1 MGDEDPV
8 MPVGDNVTFENTY
21 MQKPE
26 EFGEVRPDTRHARG
40 SRRRFETDKPDAAR
54 RTMPYHRGV
63 PFLERTETCAP
74 SADER
79 SIVVALVRTETSK
92 TRQGYKFMRGPVQ
105 KILTDTIKER
115 LEGTQYDPLKS
126 AQIAKEL
133 ADTVKERVKNL
144 GYERYKLVVQVTVGE
159 KTGQALRLASRCLW
173 DTATDN
179 FASDF
184 YENSSVFCVGMVF
197 GLYYE

>member
-26 EFGEVRPDTRHARG
+26 EFGEVRPSYSTR
-40 SRRRFETDKPDAAR
+40 AR
-54 RTMPYHRGV
+54 RTRFGTSIDSTPLVSGCH
-63 PFLERTETCAP
+63 PPSSHFWNERTT
-74 SADER
+74 SARARFSRIRPDENA
-79 SIVVALVRTETSK
+79 S
-92 TRQGYKFMRGPVQ
+92 QGYKFMRGPVQ

>member
-1 MGDEDPV
+1 
-8 MPVGDNVTFENTY
+8 MPSTF
-21 MQKPE
+21 
-26 EFGEVRPDTRHARG
+26 
-40 SRRRFETDKPDAAR
+40 
-54 RTMPYHRGV
+54 V
-63 PFLERTETCAP
+63 PFLERTNHLCACAFLTHLSSDATVSNTFVP
-74 SADER
+74 TFNA
-79 SIVVALVRTETSK
+79 A
-92 TRQGYKFMRGPVQ
+92 QGYKFMRGPVQ

>member
-1 MGDEDPV
+1 
-8 MPVGDNVTFENTY
+8 
-21 MQKPE
+21 
-26 EFGEVRPDTRHARG
+26 
-40 SRRRFETDKPDAAR
+40 
-54 RTMPYHRGV
+54 
-63 PFLERTETCAP
+63 
-74 SADER
+74 
-79 SIVVALVRTETSK
+79 
-92 TRQGYKFMRGPVQ
+92 MRGPVQ

-173 DTATDN
+173 DTSTDN
-179 FASDF
+179 YASTR
-184 YENSSVFCVGMVF
+184 YQNQSLWCCAMIF
-197 GLYYE
+197 GLYCE

>member
-1 MGDEDPV
+1 MGDEGEPA
-8 MPVGDNVTFENTY
+8 PSVGDNVTFENTY
-21 MQKPE
+21 MQTPG
-26 EFGEVRPDTRHARG
+26 EFGE
-40 SRRRFETDKPDAAR
+40 
-54 RTMPYHRGV
+54 
-63 PFLERTETCAP
+63 
-74 SADER
+74 
-79 SIVVALVRTETSK
+79 
-92 TRQGYKFMRGPVQ
+92 GYKFMRGPVQ
-105 KILTDTIKER
+105 KVLSDTIKER
-115 LEGTQYDPLKS
+115 LQGTTYDPLKS

-184 YENSSVFCVGMVF
+184 YENPSVFCVGMVF

>member
-1 MGDEDPV
+1 MCVWFSTRLSLFRGHSATKTRHANIP
-8 MPVGDNVTFENTY
+8 
-21 MQKPE
+21 
-26 EFGEVRPDTRHARG
+26 VRPDIANAQ
-40 SRRRFETDKPDAAR
+40 P
-54 RTMPYHRGV
+54 V
-63 PFLERTETCAP
+63 PFLEPPFQHGTSFSALDALRTSVSTTDRVYVP
-74 SADER
+74 
-79 SIVVALVRTETSK
+79 LHFTS
-92 TRQGYKFMRGPVQ
+92 QGYKFMRGPVQ
-105 KILTDTIKER
+105 KVLSDTIKER
-115 LEGTQYDPLKS
+115 LDGTQYDPLKS

-144 GYERYKLVVQVTVGE
+144 GYQRYKLVVQVTVGE

>member
-1 MGDEDPV
+1 MADEPV
-8 MPVGDNVTFENTY
+8 AMPPVADNITFENTY
-21 MQKPE
+21 LQKPE
-26 EFGEVRPDTRHARG
+26 DYGEVR
-40 SRRRFETDKPDAAR
+40 SRRATRTLARDRPPRAPAPARVPSQIWNGPETECTP
-54 RTMPYHRGV
+54 
-63 PFLERTETCAP
+63 P
-74 SADER
+74 SP
-79 SIVVALVRTETSK
+79 SPPPPLP
-92 TRQGYKFMRGPVQ
+92 QGYKFMRGPVQ
-105 KILTDTIKER
+105 KVLTDTIRER
-115 LEGTQYDPLKS
+115 MEGTQYDPLKS

-133 ADTVKERVKNL
+133 ADMIKERVKNL
-144 GYERYKLVVQVTVGE
+144 GYDRYKLVVQVTVGE

>member
-1 MGDEDPV
+1 MRAAHDVDSKQINPTPLDGRCRITAVSHFWNEPRL
-8 MPVGDNVTFENTY
+8 
-21 MQKPE
+21 
-26 EFGEVRPDTRHARG
+26 VRLVR
-40 SRRRFETDKPDAAR
+40 
-54 RTMPYHRGV
+54 
-63 PFLERTETCAP
+63 

-79 SIVVALVRTETSK
+79 SIVVILTETSK

>member
-1 MGDEDPV
+1 
-8 MPVGDNVTFENTY
+8 
-21 MQKPE
+21 
-26 EFGEVRPDTRHARG
+26 
-40 SRRRFETDKPDAAR
+40 
-54 RTMPYHRGV
+54 
-63 PFLERTETCAP
+63 LERTETCAL
-74 SADER
+74 SADAT
-79 SIVVALVRTETSK
+79 IVVILVRTETSK

>member
-1 MGDEDPV
+1 MHP
-8 MPVGDNVTFENTY
+8 PLC
-21 MQKPE
+21 PPLPL
-26 EFGEVRPDTRHARG
+26 R
-40 SRRRFETDKPDAAR
+40 
-54 RTMPYHRGV
+54 
-63 PFLERTETCAP
+63 
-74 SADER
+74 
-79 SIVVALVRTETSK
+79 
-92 TRQGYKFMRGPVQ
+92 RQGYKFMRGPVQ
-105 KILTDTIKER
+105 KVLTDTIRER
-115 LEGTQYDPLKS
+115 MEGTQYDPLKS

-133 ADTVKERVKNL
+133 ADMIKERVKNL
-144 GYERYKLVVQVTVGE
+144 GYDRYKLVVQVTVGE

>member
-1 MGDEDPV
+1 
-8 MPVGDNVTFENTY
+8 MPSTF
-21 MQKPE
+21 
-26 EFGEVRPDTRHARG
+26 
-40 SRRRFETDKPDAAR
+40 
-54 RTMPYHRGV
+54 V
-63 PFLERTETCAP
+63 PFLERTNHLCACAFLTHP
-74 SADER
+74 SSDASSPTR
-79 SIVVALVRTETSK
+79 SSRDPNAA
-92 TRQGYKFMRGPVQ
+92 QGYKFMRGPVQ